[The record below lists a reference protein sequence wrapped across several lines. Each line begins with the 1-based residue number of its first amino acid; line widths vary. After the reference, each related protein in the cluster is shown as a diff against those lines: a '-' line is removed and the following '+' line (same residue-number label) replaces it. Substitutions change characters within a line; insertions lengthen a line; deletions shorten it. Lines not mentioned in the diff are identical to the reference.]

1 MTTTK
6 TESTALTI
14 RDEFAD
20 ESYNDT
26 TARMPRIQALRGE
39 KGDIDCGY
47 FVTEAEMGK
56 ASWYNV
62 PIKDLTNYTYNSGG
76 SEQGLLIKK
85 PRMLVS
91 PKSPMFAFDRQQS
104 TLTKKLV
111 VVGQYNRQQYA
122 DRSIYGVGQYYEILL
137 LDQNNAPLHEIPFG
151 YIAKGANMAS
161 FSQHWQELVNDVT
174 RIHAQ
179 VNQISAR
186 PKNQMFTSLCVFQF
200 AVKRELAGD
209 TLKSYACKIDR
220 HAMPTLE
227 NWETFFLGRQPETAS
242 KFLNIMVPS
251 EPNMLSLPMMAIKG
265 ELV

>member
-6 TESTALTI
+6 IESTALTI

-47 FVTEAEMGK
+47 FITETELAK
-56 ASWYNV
+56 AGWYSV
-62 PIKDLTNYTYNSGG
+62 LTKDLTTYTYNSGG
-76 SEQGLLIKK
+76 TEQGLLIKK

-91 PKSPMFAFDRQQS
+91 PKSPMFAFDRQHS
-104 TLTKKLV
+104 SLIKKLDI
-111 VVGQYNRQQYA
+111 VGQYSRQKHG
-122 DRSIYGVGQYYEILL
+122 DRTIYGVGQYYEVLL
-137 LDQNNAPLHEIPFG
+137 LDQNNVPLHEIPFG

-161 FSQHWQELVNDVT
+161 FNQHWQELVNDVT

-179 VNQISAR
+179 VNQISVR
-186 PKNQMFTSLCVFQF
+186 PKNSMFTSLCVFQF

-209 TLKSYACKIDR
+209 TMKSYACKIDR
-220 HAMPTLE
+220 HAVPTLE
-227 NWETFFLGRQPETAS
+227 NWETFFLGRKPETAS

-251 EPNMLSLPMMAIKG
+251 EPNMMSLPMAAIEG